1 MLMKILSHLLGRVSA
16 INYGFELIS
25 AVFMAAIVWR
35 AYDSV

>member
-16 INYGFELIS
+16 IYHGLELIS
-25 AVFMAAIVWR
+25 AVFMTAIVWR